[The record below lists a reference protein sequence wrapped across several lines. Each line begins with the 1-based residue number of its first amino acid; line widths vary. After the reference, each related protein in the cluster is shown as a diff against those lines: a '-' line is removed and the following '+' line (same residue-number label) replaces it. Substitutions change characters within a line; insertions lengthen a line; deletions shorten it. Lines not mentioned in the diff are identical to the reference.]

1 MTKYDLL
8 QTLEMIFPNSSDKE
22 YNDAWFITKD
32 EFDQEEG
39 TFIQITFKI
48 DKENDDEQAI

>member
-1 MTKYDLL
+1 MAKYDLL
-8 QTLEMIFPNSSDKE
+8 QTLEMLIPNSSDKKH
-22 YNDAWFITKD
+22 NDAWFITED

-48 DKENDDEQAI
+48 EKEETNA

>member
-8 QTLEMIFPNSSDKE
+8 QTLEMIFPNSSDKKH
-22 YNDAWFITKD
+22 NDAWFITED

-39 TFIQITFKI
+39 TFIQVTFKI
-48 DKENDDEQAI
+48 EKENV

>member
-1 MTKYDLL
+1 MTKDDLL
-8 QTLEMIFPNSSDKE
+8 QSLEMIFPNSSDKE
-22 YNDAWFITKD
+22 YNDSWFITED

-48 DKENDDEQAI
+48 EKG